1 MRRIALVVC
10 FIAVAALHAG
20 DDQKKTL
27 EKLQG
32 EWKADKAIIGGKD
45 ILENVEKQK
54 FVFKDKTIT
63 VHEED
68 KTTDNVSKFE
78 IDPSTKPPIIDVETK
93 DGDKLEG
100 VFELKGD
107 SLKICI
113 SLEKGNRPTEFVS
126 PADSMVVLVELKR
139 IKK

>member
-1 MRRIALVVC
+1 MRLFALAAC

-20 DDQKKTL
+20 DDQKKSL

-32 EWKADKAIIGGKD
+32 EWKADKATIGGKD
-45 ILENVEKQK
+45 ILENVQKQK

-63 VHEED
+63 VHEDD
-68 KTTDNVSKFE
+68 KATDNVSKFE
-78 IDPSTKPPIIDVETK
+78 IDLSAKPPIIDVETK

-100 VFELKGD
+100 IFELKAD

-113 SLEKGNRPTEFVS
+113 SLQKGNRPTEFIS
-126 PADSMVVLVELKR
+126 PADSMTVLIELKR
-139 IKK
+139 VKK